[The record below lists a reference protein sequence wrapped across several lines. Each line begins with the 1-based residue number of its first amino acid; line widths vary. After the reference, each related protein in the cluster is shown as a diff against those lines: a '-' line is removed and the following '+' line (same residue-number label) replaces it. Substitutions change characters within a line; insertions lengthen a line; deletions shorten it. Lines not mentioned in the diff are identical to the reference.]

1 MAEEDY
7 LEAMQVLEYDML
19 YGDQEV
25 YGGTSPYE
33 STELQMGILPVI
45 QGKTIHQK
53 EKIVVWG
60 QNFNEYSTICVD
72 DKPVETVLVGRTCLR
87 ADGVPEKKEEDIT
100 VQQIGRDKVPLGK
113 AQKEGGT

>member
-1 MAEEDY
+1 M
-7 LEAMQVLEYDML
+7 
-19 YGDQEV
+19 
-25 YGGTSPYE
+25 
-33 STELQMGILPVI
+33 
-45 QGKTIHQK
+45 
-53 EKIVVWG
+53 VWG